1 MLGGMN
7 TAPLPAST
15 DTPVGPYQPVPAG
28 TAATPPST
36 VPGVPHQAAAHATTG
51 PAAAHPTAAG
61 HPSVQPQGH
70 PAPGAMHHA
79 PVLSAR
85 HLAMTY
91 GTTGTATH
99 ALAGVDLD
107 IARADSLAVMG
118 PSGCGKTTLLHI
130 LAGILRP
137 TSGTVQHDGTDLAT
151 LGDRARTRMR
161 RSDFGFVFQ
170 DGQLLPELTAIE
182 NVILPRML
190 AGVPRRTATAEAGG
204 WLDRLGLQGMHE
216 RRPTQLS
223 GGQAQRVAIARALA
237 GRPSVVFAD
246 EPTGAL
252 DQTTGQAVLDILV
265 QSCRDSGASLVMVT
279 HDAKVA
285 AVCRRTVAMRDGRI
299 AQEFVRPD
307 ATAQAVPAQPST
319 SAPVGPSTSAAV
331 GPSASAPVQP
341 SAHAPVESSAH
352 AAGQGPQHGEVI
364 R

>member
-1 MLGGMN
+1 M
-7 TAPLPAST
+7 
-15 DTPVGPYQPVPAG
+15 
-28 TAATPPST
+28 
-36 VPGVPHQAAAHATTG
+36 
-51 PAAAHPTAAG
+51 HP
-61 HPSVQPQGH
+61 
-70 PAPGAMHHA
+70 A

-85 HLAMTY
+85 RLVMTY
-91 GTTGTATH
+91 GTQGTATH
-99 ALAGVDLD
+99 ALDGVDLD

-137 TSGTVQHDGTDLAT
+137 TSGTVRHDGTDLSS

-161 RSDFGFVFQ
+161 RQDFGFVFQ
-170 DGQLLPELTAIE
+170 DGQLLPELTALE

-190 AGVPRRTATAEAGG
+190 AGISRRTAAADARS
-204 WLDRLGLQGMHE
+204 WLDRLGLQGMHD

-252 DQTTGQAVLDILV
+252 DQTTGQSVLQILV
-265 QSCRDSGASLVMVT
+265 DTCRESGASLVMVT

-299 AQEFVRPD
+299 AQEFVRPAD
-307 ATAQAVPAQPST
+307 AATETQAVA
-319 SAPVGPSTSAAV
+319 
-331 GPSASAPVQP
+331 
-341 SAHAPVESSAH
+341 
-352 AAGQGPQHGEVI
+352 